1 MMIGYRCYERRDWV
15 VVFYSLLVKSYLLSV
30 PLSQLKFLLHH
41 HHLLYLQFTKLERL
55 MRYVLIYN

>member
-30 PLSQLKFLLHH
+30 PLSQLIFLLHH